1 MLAPACIS
9 AWQLIPPHPAEYVAW
24 LIERGR
30 AEEAVGVQR
39 KQYAHGMWLAQH
51 GYQDARRGLP
61 APSTRTSLAGRPG
74 KPVG

>member
-30 AEEAVGVQR
+30 AAEAADVQR

-51 GYQDARRGLP
+51 GYPAGSYLPAATWQGYQDARRGL
-61 APSTRTSLAGRPG
+61 